1 MLSTP
6 SSAIGSSTSHDEPDV
21 ESQPLGRPAYDRT
34 GTGFSTISRR
44 FTRSNTMTTYN
55 PLVPNWQ
62 PGQEPGIDTT
72 KSNDAPSLYHDCDI
86 TVVDFSETN
95 MDMHNLDN
103 ESLGAFIAKR
113 KDDWVRCRW
122 INVNGLSW
130 DVIKLLGSD
139 NRLHR
144 LAIEDLMHGNSRTK
158 VDWYSDHTFIVL
170 TLQKL
175 LPLDSESEYELDC
188 PDPIKRTASGWP
200 SVGKPRK
207 RDKPGRI
214 VQLLKSLL
222 TSAPTP
228 ARGAPQS
235 RPATASEKR
244 NAPDASANV
253 SPRRSPRP
261 PLRTL
266 QRYHGGPN
274 EERAEFMESH
284 SAIARK
290 RLGVSVE
297 QVSIFLTADNTIIS
311 FFENSA
317 EDVAEP
323 ILERLGTADTVL
335 RRSCDASM
343 VTQAIIDA
351 IIDLAFPVVSAY
363 QDAIGELELDVLT
376 EPDISHTTSLYMV
389 TSELSLL
396 KSVIQPIVALV
407 NGLRDH
413 KAEPFPPTPGLYGVP
428 TKTPTSGVLVS
439 SATYPYLGDVED
451 HCLMIIQALDQM
463 RRASD
468 NMVDLVFNT
477 IGAYQNES
485 MKQLTLVTTLF
496 LPLTFLTGYFGQNFE
511 QFAALQK
518 GTNYFWMIAVPVCF
532 ATLMFLM

>member
-1 MLSTP
+1 M
-6 SSAIGSSTSHDEPDV
+6 
-21 ESQPLGRPAYDRT
+21 Q
-34 GTGFSTISRR
+34 
-44 FTRSNTMTTYN
+44 
-55 PLVPNWQ
+55 
-62 PGQEPGIDTT
+62 
-72 KSNDAPSLYHDCDI
+72 
-86 TVVDFSETN
+86 TV
-95 MDMHNLDN
+95 
-103 ESLGAFIAKR
+103 
-113 KDDWVRCRW
+113 
-122 INVNGLSW
+122 
-130 DVIKLLGSD
+130 
-139 NRLHR
+139 
-144 LAIEDLMHGNSRTK
+144 
-158 VDWYSDHTFIVL
+158 VL

-175 LPLDSESEYELDC
+175 IPLDSESEYELDC
-188 PDPIKRTASGWP
+188 PDPVKRTTTGWP
-200 SVGKPRK
+200 TVGKPRK
-207 RDKPGRI
+207 RDRPGQI

-222 TSAPTP
+222 TSASTP

-235 RPATASEKR
+235 RPATASEKQDV
-244 NAPDASANV
+244 PGV
-253 SPRRSPRP
+253 SVDTSSRRSPRP

-290 RLGVSVE
+290 RLSVSVE

-335 RRSCDASM
+335 RRSCDAGM

-351 IIDLAFPVVSAY
+351 VIDLAFPVVSAY
-363 QDAIGELELDVLT
+363 QDAIAELELDVLT

-389 TSELSLL
+389 TSELALL
-396 KSVIQPIVALV
+396 RSVIHPIVALV

-413 KAEPFPPTPGLYGVP
+413 KVEHFPSTPGLYGMP
-428 TKTPTSGVLVS
+428 TKTQMPGVMVS
-439 SATYPYLGDVED
+439 PATHPYLGDVED

-477 IGAYQNES
+477 IGLLFEIFWGPRRGAKRNCFYPGAYQNES

-496 LPLTFLTGYFGQNFE
+496 LPLTFLTVSFPLTIQN
-511 QFAALQK
+511 LLYDL
-518 GTNYFWMIAVPVCF
+518 NLYH
-532 ATLMFLM
+532 L